1 MTRAVLAC
9 CCFAALYGSA
19 NAQNTVGAAL
29 MVTIQAAPDDVPG
42 TFSPPPGGSAPGV
55 LLFGAAAITTRI
67 LIGGEFSFPIR
78 MTTVRMSSHPGG
90 DFTDTRAHRDVTLSS
105 LVRVRV
111 HPRYCDLVVGPG
123 LVFTSTLGASV
134 FVARS
139 PAGGFVTTQSRLNT
153 KRLAFTLGAD
163 VPVPLHNRLS
173 LVPSVRF
180 HWMSRPEWKDPG
192 GNSRPIGQPGALA
205 VRFAFGA
212 RVAF

>member
-9 CCFAALYGSA
+9 CFFATLSGSA
-19 NAQNTVGAAL
+19 NAQSAVGAAL
-29 MVTIQAAPDDVPG
+29 MVTMQAAPDGVPG

-67 LIGGEFSFPIR
+67 LIGGEFSFPTR

-90 DFTDTRAHRDVTLSS
+90 DFTDTTAHRDVILSS

-123 LVFTSTLGASV
+123 LVFTSTLGTSV

-139 PAGGFVTTQSRLNT
+139 PAGGFVTTQSRLT

-163 VPVPLHNRLS
+163 VPVPLHHRLS

-180 HWMSRPEWKDPG
+180 HWMSRPEWKDPRV
-192 GNSRPIGQPGALA
+192 NSRPIGQPGALA